1 MWLRRM
7 MRRRGEGVIDDEER
21 EAPVSDTGKSQH
33 VHHPIFSSALR

>member
-1 MWLRRM
+1 VDKEDDK
-7 MRRRGEGVIDDEER
+7 GAGGGGVIDDEER